1 MEEEWEGVVVGSWS
15 EEGRTEDD
23 GGFEGDLRRPSFSPL
38 RRGGFGEGGVGR
50 LRVLGDAEPGFPGR
64 TGGPAFSECR
74 SRT

>member
-23 GGFEGDLRRPSFSPL
+23 GGFEGDLRRPSFSPPFVAAGL
-38 RRGGFGEGGVGR
+38 ARGGCEFWE
-50 LRVLGDAEPGFPGR
+50 DAERGFPGR
-64 TGGPAFSECR
+64 TGGPAFSECG